1 MFAEERRQHILA
13 ALTRDGRVEVAAL
26 AERFAVSED
35 TVRRD
40 LNTLAEQGFLQ
51 KTHGGAVALATARMD
66 WQSRRSV
73 LTEAKA
79 RIGTAAAEL
88 VEPHQTLFVDAGLTT
103 LEFVRALQV
112 RPLRIVTNSLDVAQV
127 LADDGEV
134 QLVLSGGEWFGRERH
149 LSGPAALATV
159 RAHRADLAILGACA
173 VHPTLGV
180 TATHPGDAEVKRAMF
195 DGAARRVLLAD
206 RGKFDQ
212 VAPNFV
218 ARLDA
223 FDLLITDAPPP
234 DLGPAA
240 PSVKLAE

>member
-1 MFAEERRQHILA
+1 MFAEERRQLILT

-40 LNTLAEQGFLQ
+40 LNTLAERGFLQ

-79 RIGTAAAEL
+79 RIGAAAAAL

-103 LEFVRALQV
+103 LEFARALRA
-112 RPLRIVTNSLDVAQV
+112 RPLQVVTNSLDVAMAF
-127 LADDGEV
+127 ADDQDV

-149 LSGPAALATV
+149 LSGPAALATL

-173 VHPTLGV
+173 VHATLGV

-195 DGAARRVLLAD
+195 EGAARRVLLAD

-218 ARLDA
+218 AALDD
-223 FDLLITDAPPP
+223 FDLLITDSTPP
-234 DLGPAA
+234 DLGAAA
-240 PSVKLAE
+240 PPITIA